1 MIKLRAFQFTSITYR
16 LVFAC
21 LMAAVVIYG
30 GSYYQM
36 RALLQ
41 QVLTGWIN
49 QIVLSKLDA
58 IVAKHQSSLHL
69 LSEQA
74 SRLVQ
79 MDERLYLADQNGL
92 KVILP
97 ASPYVSKLAIS
108 SGTRDEDHRF
118 GWQAQ
123 LNEHGGQAWQS
134 AAADEDL
141 LNSCNVVDGH
151 QYWTSHISNQ
161 ELVFCTG
168 YFMKGQ
174 SLQSIAIQINMQ
186 PLLQDLQNNLR
197 LVDEMDH
204 SVQGHPYV
212 KNRLTG
218 SLLLGAEFIPKDI
231 STPPTAVSGK
241 SGDMH
246 YSLQLQD
253 MPLVYGF
260 YFPASEI
267 QAYLGK
273 YFMIVIF
280 SMGKDMLLMCIAIAL
295 VSRQTTKSLR
305 SLSKSTE
312 EIAQGNLDTELT
324 KIPRSDEVGR
334 LSRSFRRMRDSLKL
348 HILELQEATAAR
360 QRMESELAIAAQIQ
374 QAMLP
379 SAEAAV
385 DPRYSVSTLLQPARV
400 VGGDLYDFFH
410 VADER
415 ICMVIGDV
423 ANKGVP
429 AALFMARTLSLM
441 RTLAHQSS
449 SPAALLFAVNRE
461 LAYNNPECRFVTMF
475 FAMLDLKSGLLQYAS
490 AGHDAPLL
498 LRDGEVSKLV
508 LETGPALGLEEEASF
523 PQFEIHLLAHDIVVM
538 YTDGITEARNRDNEE
553 FSEARLQTTIRQQA
567 PAFAADII
575 PCVTRAL
582 QQFIAQAPQF
592 DDLTLL
598 SMQFHPDAKRRK
610 PAFADWQISLNGQ
623 PLVYDQVRPC
633 LAGLLQAQQVSDE
646 VVDDLQLIT
655 EEVLVNV
662 LKHGA
667 TDQDPA
673 SIWLDVHLQ
682 ESAVVL
688 DVTDNS
694 HAYNPLHGVSQPD
707 LDVDFAD
714 RPEGGLG
721 LYLVSALAD
730 QIDYHYAHGQNNLHI
745 RKFLVKPSTPALQI
759 TEDKQC

>member
-1 MIKLRAFQFTSITYR
+1 MKLKALQFTSITYR

-41 QVLTGWIN
+41 QVMTGWIN
-49 QIVLSKLDA
+49 QIALSKLDA

-69 LSEQA
+69 IAEQA

-97 ASPYVSKLAIS
+97 VSPYVSKLAIS
-108 SGTRDEDHRF
+108 SGTKDQEHSF
-118 GWQAQ
+118 GWQA
-123 LNEHGGQAWQS
+123 EADGQSWQS
-134 AAADEDL
+134 TAADDDL
-141 LNSCNVVDGH
+141 LNSCNVVDGQH
-151 QYWTSHISNQ
+151 YWARHVRTQ
-161 ELVFCTG
+161 VLVFCTG
-168 YFMKGQ
+168 RFMQGKV
-174 SLQSIAIQINMQ
+174 LQSIAIQINMQ
-186 PLLQDLQNNLR
+186 PLLQDLQNNLH
-197 LVDEMDH
+197 LLDEVDH

-212 KNRLTG
+212 ENQLTG
-218 SLLLGAEFIPKDI
+218 NFMLGFEFIPKDI
-231 STPPTAVSGK
+231 STRSTEGTGK
-241 SGDMH
+241 GRDVH
-246 YSLQLQD
+246 YKRQLQD

-260 YFPASEI
+260 YFPEAEF

-295 VSRQTTKSLR
+295 VSRQTTRSLR

-379 SAEAAV
+379 SAEAAT
-385 DPRYSVSTLLQPARV
+385 DPRYSMSTLLQPARV

-423 ANKGVP
+423 ANKGMP
-429 AALFMARTLSLM
+429 AALFMVRTLSLM

-461 LAYNNPECRFVTMF
+461 LAQNNSECRFVTMF
-475 FAMLDLKSGLLQYAS
+475 FAMLDLKSGVLQYAS

-498 LRDGEVSKLV
+498 LRDGKVSKLA

-523 PQFEIHLLAHDIVVM
+523 PQFEIRLLAHDIVIM
-538 YTDGITEARNRDNEE
+538 YTDGITEARNQHNEE
-553 FSEARLQTTIRQQA
+553 FSEARLQTTISRQA

-575 PCVTRAL
+575 RSVTLAH

-598 SMQFHPDAKRRK
+598 SMQFHPEAKRRK

-623 PLVYDQVRPC
+623 SLAYDQVRPR
-633 LAGLLQAQQVSDE
+633 LAGLLHAQQVSDE

-673 SIWLDVHLQ
+673 SIRLDVHLQ
-682 ESAVVL
+682 ESEVVL
-688 DVTDNS
+688 DVVDNS
-694 HAYNPLHGVSQPD
+694 HAYNPLHGISQPD
-707 LDVDFAD
+707 LEVDFAD

-721 LYLVSALAD
+721 LYLVNALAD
-730 QIDYHYAHGQNNLHI
+730 HIDYNYAQGQNNLHI
-745 RKFLVKPSTPALQI
+745 RKFLVKP
-759 TEDKQC
+759 

>member
-1 MIKLRAFQFTSITYR
+1 MIKYSVIKFRAFQFTSITYR

-36 RALLQ
+36 RSLLQ
-41 QVLTGWIN
+41 QVMTGWVN
-49 QIVLSKLDA
+49 QIAKSKLDA
-58 IVAKHQSSLHL
+58 LAAKHQFSLHL
-69 LSEQA
+69 IAEQA

-79 MDERLYLADQNGL
+79 TDEHLYFVDQNAL
-92 KVILP
+92 KVIFP
-97 ASPYVSKLAIS
+97 VSPYVSKMAIS
-108 SGTRDEDHRF
+108 TSTKAKDQGF
-118 GWQAQ
+118 GWQADTVKQ
-123 LNEHGGQAWQS
+123 SWQS
-134 AAADEDL
+134 TASDEEL
-141 LNSCNVVDGH
+141 LKSCNVVDGQH
-151 QYWTSHISNQ
+151 YWARHIRT
-161 ELVFCTG
+161 EGLVFCTG
-168 YFMKGQ
+168 RFMQGQ
-174 SLQSIAIQINMQ
+174 AMQSIAIQINMQ
-186 PLLQDLQNNLR
+186 PLLQDLQNNLN
-197 LVDEMDH
+197 LVDEVDH
-204 SVQGHPYV
+204 SLQGHPYV
-212 KNRLTG
+212 KNQLTG
-218 SLLLGAEFIPKDI
+218 KFMLGSEFIPKDI
-231 STPPTAVSGK
+231 STRPTEGTGKGSGLHHK
-241 SGDMH
+241 Q
-246 YSLQLQD
+246 QLQD
-253 MPLVYGF
+253 TPLVYGF
-260 YFPASEI
+260 YFPDAEF

-280 SMGKDMLLMCIAIAL
+280 SMGKDMLLMCVAIAL

-379 SAEAAV
+379 SAEAAI
-385 DPRYSVSTLLQPARV
+385 DPRYSMSTLLQPARV

-410 VADER
+410 VADEH

-449 SPAALLFAVNRE
+449 SPAALLFAVNHE
-461 LAYNNPECRFVTMF
+461 LAHNNPECRFVTMF
-475 FAMLDLKSGLLQYAS
+475 FAMLDLKSGRLQYAS

-498 LRDGEVSKLV
+498 LRDGQVSKLA
-508 LETGPALGLEEEASF
+508 LDTGPALGLEEEASF

-538 YTDGITEARNRDNEE
+538 YTDGITEARNQDNEE
-553 FSEARLQTTIRQQA
+553 FSEARLQTTITREA

-575 PCVTRAL
+575 RSVTLAH

-598 SMQFHPDAKRRK
+598 SMQFHPEAKRRK

-623 PLVYDQVRPC
+623 PLAYEQVRPH
-633 LAGLLQAQQVSDE
+633 LAGLLQAQQVSEE

-662 LKHGA
+662 IKHGA

-673 SIWLDVHLQ
+673 SIQLDVHLQ
-682 ESAVVL
+682 ESEVVL
-688 DVTDNS
+688 DVVDNS
-694 HAYNPLHGVSQPD
+694 HAYNPLHGVRQPD
-707 LDVDFAD
+707 LDVDPAD

-721 LYLVSALAD
+721 LYLVNALAD
-730 QIDYHYAHGQNNLHI
+730 HIDYNYAHGQNNLHI
-745 RKFLVKPSTPALQI
+745 RKFLVKP
-759 TEDKQC
+759 